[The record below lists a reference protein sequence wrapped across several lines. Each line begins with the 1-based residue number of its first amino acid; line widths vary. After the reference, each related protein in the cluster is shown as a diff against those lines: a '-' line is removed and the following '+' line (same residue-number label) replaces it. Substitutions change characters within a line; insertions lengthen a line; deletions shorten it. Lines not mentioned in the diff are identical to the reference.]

1 MSVNL
6 PFGKQRPDRVDGR
19 LFLTDD
25 NIDHGALTLL
35 AAARRLEVRMREAA
49 DHIGLSPV
57 QFAMLLELRRTPGL
71 DVAELRARI
80 GGTVP
85 TIARL
90 LGTLDKQGFINRPRS
105 GDDGRRR
112 ALALTERGREIID
125 EGLARIRP
133 EMTRVYRNAGEPS
146 VSGAL
151 DLLDTIAALT
161 TQDNQS

>member
-6 PFGKQRPDRVDGR
+6 PFGKQRPDRIDGR
-19 LFLTDD
+19 LFLTDE
-25 NIDHGALTLL
+25 NLDHGALTLL
-35 AAARRLEVRMREAA
+35 AAARRLEVRMRDAA
-49 DHIGLSPV
+49 EELGLSPV
-57 QFAMLLELRRTPGL
+57 QFAMLLELRRAPGL

-90 LGTLDKQGFINRPRS
+90 LGLLDKQGFINRPRS

-112 ALALTERGREIID
+112 ALTLTEKGQTLID
-125 EGLARIRP
+125 DGLARIRP
-133 EMTRVYRNAGEPS
+133 DMTRVYRGAGEPS

-161 TQDNQS
+161 TQDTQA